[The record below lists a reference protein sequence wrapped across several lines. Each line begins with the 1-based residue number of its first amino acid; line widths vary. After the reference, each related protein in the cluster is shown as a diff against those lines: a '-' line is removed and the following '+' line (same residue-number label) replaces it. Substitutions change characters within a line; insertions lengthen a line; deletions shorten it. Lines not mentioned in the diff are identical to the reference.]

1 MIHKQKNR
9 RSTRQKRLIFDAV
22 MNSDNHPSAN
32 DIYTAL
38 ADSGI
43 GIATIY
49 RQLSNLVDDGSI
61 TSFEFQNETRYDP
74 VMKPHA
80 HIVCSVCNKIWDVDL
95 PDEINSFAPSNESFE
110 GVEVDLT
117 WKGVCSECR

>member
-9 RSTRQKRLIFDAV
+9 RSTRQKKLIFDAV
-22 MNSDNHPSAN
+22 MNSDNHPSAT

-61 TSFEFQNETRYDP
+61 TSFEFQ
-74 VMKPHA
+74 
-80 HIVCSVCNKIWDVDL
+80 I
-95 PDEINSFAPSNESFE
+95 
-110 GVEVDLT
+110 
-117 WKGVCSECR
+117 